1 MVIFVF
7 LIVFILA
14 AIGSYKLYNSKWLN
28 EFKIDTY
35 NEKSVDNLKRDMQD
49 AESKYEE
56 ATETAGEL
64 IKEKQKE
71 IKQLKK
77 LN

>member
-7 LIVFILA
+7 LIVIILA

-49 AESKYEE
+49 AESP
-56 ATETAGEL
+56 L
-64 IKEKQKE
+64 
-71 IKQLKK
+71 
-77 LN
+77 